1 MSHSTRTR
9 ISRERA
15 AASERP
21 ASSHS
26 SSTLTATSTRRASS
40 RQPLELRLARQVVR
54 DQDVVDPGVG
64 HHLRLAELLAGD
76 AARAEGHLPARDL
89 DGLVRLDVR
98 AVREPDGVAVR
109 LPPREVAIQ
118 PIDVDDEGRRVDLD
132 HEAAPERCATASIS
146 TRIPPGNPACTVV
159 RTGYGSAKA
168 CAVDLVESVEVGQV
182 DEEDVHLDDVVERAA
197 GGEEARLEVR
207 ERLPRLLG
215 DATGDEG
222 AARVEADL
230 AGGVDVVAAAN
241 HRGVRRLRAD
251 EAVRE
256 QRVASHLVSFFRV
269 TVRLPV

>member
-1 MSHSTRTR
+1 MERVRADPVLGDGRAQLARGPHRRRPARGDGLHLETGGPRLRLGLGEERDGAGPRRIREEAAEAEPVAARDLSRQRGRCLGRPDADAAEPRVALDENSDLARTR
-9 ISRERA
+9 RCVRE
-15 AASERP
+15 
-21 ASSHS
+21 
-26 SSTLTATSTRRASS
+26 TREQPLVVDAHGNVDAPGEH
-40 RQPLELRLARQVVR
+40 RQPFELRLARQVVR

-98 AVREPDGVAVR
+98 AVREPDCVAVR

-168 CAVDLVESVEVGQV
+168 
-182 DEEDVHLDDVVERAA
+182 
-197 GGEEARLEVR
+197 AR
-207 ERLPRLLG
+207 
-215 DATGDEG
+215 
-222 AARVEADL
+222 
-230 AGGVDVVAAAN
+230 
-241 HRGVRRLRAD
+241 
-251 EAVRE
+251 
-256 QRVASHLVSFFRV
+256 
-269 TVRLPV
+269 